1 MKIELGRALRRIL
14 RTSPTK
20 ANYKFV
26 MKDWLPLFDLEAT
39 SQVLETKRFTQN
51 LKPLE
56 LECPAQRKI
65 VVIAPHPDDDVFGP
79 GGTLLKAIQKGAEV
93 HVVYV
98 TDGEN
103 DARREAIRDDAR
115 RSCEA
120 LGATYTFLGC
130 ETMNI
135 PLADEQVNRSLSSLL
150 QDIRPEAIFTA
161 FLLDDHDDHR
171 RANELLLT
179 VARDLDLGKAEIWA
193 YQVYSSV
200 LPNVVVN
207 ITDQADRKRHLIS
220 LWHNVSGSRDWA
232 HYVLGMNAANCR
244 YVSSRRPEYVE
255 AFFVVPL
262 DEYLDLCEGYFSHG
276 AERVYFTSRYR
287 EGSAHGAV
295 TGSTAERC
303 QSDSV
308 IVSDRV

>member
-1 MKIELGRALRRIL
+1 MGLFRRSVL
-14 RTSPTK
+14 WVLAGTPSQ
-20 ANYKFV
+20 AAYKFV
-26 MKDWLPLFDLEAT
+26 MKDWKPVLDIEAS
-39 SQVLETKRFTQN
+39 SQVLETKRFLRN
-51 LKPLE
+51 LKPMVLD
-56 LECPAQRKI
+56 CPRQRRI
-65 VVIAPHPDDDVFGP
+65 LVIAPHPDDDVFGP

-115 RSCEA
+115 RSCDA

-150 QDIRPEAIFTA
+150 QNIRPQAIFTA

-220 LWHNVSGSRDWA
+220 LWHNVSGNRDWA

-295 TGSTAERC
+295 TGSTAERS

-308 IVSDRV
+308 IVSDRL